1 MKVIGLIGGMSWE
14 STVEYYRVMN
24 ESVKARLGGLHST
37 KCVLYSVDFA
47 EVAELQRQGQWA
59 EAAQLLTSAAQNV
72 EKAGADFVLICTNT
86 MHKLA
91 DSVQAGIGIPLLHIA
106 DATAAQV
113 KQAGLQR
120 VGLLGTRFT
129 MEDDFY
135 RERLTSQHGLQVVIP
150 NPEDRDTVHR
160 IIYEELCVGTIRPDS
175 KAQMAGIMSRLVE
188 MGAQGI
194 VLGCTELGLLLD
206 AGDSRVP
213 LFDTTRAHAL
223 AAVEDALKSPTR
235 NQLS

>member
-1 MKVIGLIGGMSWE
+1 M
-14 STVEYYRVMN
+14 
-24 ESVKARLGGLHST
+24 
-37 KCVLYSVDFA
+37 
-47 EVAELQRQGQWA
+47 
-59 EAAQLLTSAAQNV
+59 
-72 EKAGADFVLICTNT
+72 
-86 MHKLA
+86 A
-91 DSVQAGIGIPLLHIA
+91 DSVQASIGIPLLHIA
-106 DATAAQV
+106 DATAEQV

-129 MEDDFY
+129 MEDGFY
-135 RERLTSQHGLQVVIP
+135 RDRLTNQHGLQVVIP

-160 IIYEELCVGTIRPDS
+160 IIYEELCVGTIRPES

-194 VLGCTELGLLLD
+194 VLGCTELGLLLN

-223 AAVEDALKSPTR
+223 AAVEEALKSPIR

>member
-1 MKVIGLIGGMSWE
+1 
-14 STVEYYRVMN
+14 
-24 ESVKARLGGLHST
+24 
-37 KCVLYSVDFA
+37 
-47 EVAELQRQGQWA
+47 VAELQRQGQWA
-59 EAAQLLTSAAQNV
+59 EAAQLLTSAARNV